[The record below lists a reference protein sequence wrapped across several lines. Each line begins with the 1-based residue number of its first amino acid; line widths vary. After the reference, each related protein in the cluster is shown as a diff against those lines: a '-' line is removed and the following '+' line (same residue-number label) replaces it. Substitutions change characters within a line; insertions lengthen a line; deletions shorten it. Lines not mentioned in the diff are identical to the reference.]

1 MARRILA
8 AAAFAAVTALI
19 TATSAFAHAGNPNFE
34 SLVSGVSPSIPGF
47 SVQVLNGDDRLAVEN
62 TGKQTVTIDG
72 YNGEPYVRMDP
83 GGTVAVNLKSP
94 AYYLDKDP
102 LNPGPVPAFADAKA
116 APQWKVV
123 EHTGRYEFHD
133 HRIHFMSATTPTQV
147 KDKSKRTRVF
157 DWKVPVKTASASGSI
172 NGELFWR
179 GSSGGAPFGAFIGLG
194 AIVLLGL
201 AMVGIV
207 RRRRAAAE
215 SLATDGPALDGPAP
229 DRPAPAAAA
238 PAGDAADGDAPEA
251 AAEPEPAPVAARGRA
266 REEAW

>member
-1 MARRILA
+1 MARRTLA
-8 AAAFAAVTALI
+8 AAALAAVAALI
-19 TATSAFAHAGNPNFE
+19 SATSAFAHAGNPNFE

-62 TGKQTVTIDG
+62 SGRQTVTIDG

-83 GGTVAVNLKSP
+83 DGTVAVNLKSP
-94 AYYLDKDP
+94 AYYLNKDP
-102 LNPGPVPAFADAKA
+102 LNPGTVPAFADADA

-133 HRIHFMSATTPTQV
+133 HRIHFMSASTPSQV
-147 KDKSKRTRVF
+147 KDKSKRTKVF

-172 NGELFWR
+172 NGQLFWR
-179 GSSGGAPFGAFIGLG
+179 GSSGGAPVGAFIGLG

-215 SLATDGPALDGPAP
+215 GLAPDGPAP
-229 DRPAPAAAA
+229 DRSAPTAVA
-238 PAGDAADGDAPEA
+238 PEDDAAGGDAPQDDT
-251 AAEPEPAPVAARGRA
+251 EPEPAPVAARGRN